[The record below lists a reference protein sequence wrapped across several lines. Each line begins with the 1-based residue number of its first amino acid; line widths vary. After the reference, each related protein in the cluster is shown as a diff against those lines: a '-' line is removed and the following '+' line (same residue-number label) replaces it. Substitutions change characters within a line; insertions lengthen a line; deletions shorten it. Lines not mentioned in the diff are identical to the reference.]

1 MFFIS
6 RGLIRNRGS
15 WSILLACLFHI
26 HGVFAEREYEFSLAD
41 IEPYVIREKQQTEP
55 VKGLQVEILQL
66 LAKKIGHGI
75 MLYTD
80 PYQTLY

>member
-1 MFFIS
+1 M
-6 RGLIRNRGS
+6 
-15 WSILLACLFHI
+15 
-26 HGVFAEREYEFSLAD
+26 AD